1 MTSFMMKARNALL
14 ILVRPNFSD
23 VSSSQAI
30 VDMDTWVNQMYTLS
44 QDYEEYSASLQSS
57 DAWAL
62 MTTQDRAATK
72 NILRQIKEVVR
83 GVSRQVDTIPQ
94 KHW

>member
-1 MTSFMMKARNALL
+1 MKARNALL

-83 GVSRQVDTIPQ
+83 
-94 KHW
+94 